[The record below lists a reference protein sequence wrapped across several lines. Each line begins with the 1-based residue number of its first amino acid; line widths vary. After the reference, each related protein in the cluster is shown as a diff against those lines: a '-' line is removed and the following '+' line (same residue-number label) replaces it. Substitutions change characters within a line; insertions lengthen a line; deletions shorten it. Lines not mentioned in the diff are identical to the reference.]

1 MSKAL
6 DMARELVK
14 QLEKAEKKEQ
24 SKAVRTK
31 VRGNI

>member
-14 QLEKAEKKEQ
+14 QLEEVEKK
-24 SKAVRTK
+24 KTVRLSELK
-31 VRGNI
+31 